1 QIVQSLT
8 EEQDA
13 EALRLME
20 MLPVFKS
27 ASINGIR
34 VKSAYIAPVKFR
46 WKHMPEPKPEPEY
59 TDDYYYEDWW

>member
-1 QIVQSLT
+1 
-8 EEQDA
+8 
-13 EALRLME
+13 ME

-46 WKHMPEPKPEPEY
+46 WKHMPEPEPEPEY